1 MVHDEIHGHERF
13 DHFRV
18 LAHGVD
24 GGAHG
29 GEIDE
34 QRHAGE
40 VLEHDAGDDEGD
52 FIIAGGLG
60 VVVGEVLDV
69 LVGNF
74 ESVVVAEQGFEHDP
88 DGNRQVGE
96 VRETLFGEG
105 GERVE
110 FAFGAGAGGESA
122 ERVHGG

>member
-1 MVHDEIHGHERF
+1 MPC
-13 DHFRV
+13 
-18 LAHGVD
+18 D

-52 FIIAGGLG
+52 FEIAGSLG

-69 LVGNF
+69 LVGDL
-74 ESVVVAEQGFEHDP
+74 EAVVVAEQGFEHDP
-88 DGNRQVGE
+88 DGDRQAGD
-96 VRETLFGEG
+96 VRETLFGESG
-105 GERVE
+105 KRVE
-110 FAFGAGAGGESA
+110 FAFGAGAGGECA
-122 ERVHGG
+122 ERVHV